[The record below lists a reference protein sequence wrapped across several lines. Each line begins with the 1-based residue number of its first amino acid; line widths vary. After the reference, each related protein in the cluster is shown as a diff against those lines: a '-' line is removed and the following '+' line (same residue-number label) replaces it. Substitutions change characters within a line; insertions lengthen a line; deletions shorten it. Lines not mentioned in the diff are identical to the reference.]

1 MHPFDL
7 LAVLLVLAGG
17 LGYLNHRLLRLPP
30 TVGLMAL
37 TLAASLAAVA
47 AGEVFPALE
56 DQAAAFVRR
65 IDFGQAVLKGM
76 LGFLLFAGALHLDLG
91 DLSREKAAIAALA
104 TVGVAVSTL
113 LVGGLA
119 WCLLALLGIPM
130 PPTSCLLFGAL
141 ISPTDPVAVLALLKR
156 VGAPRPLEATIAG
169 ESLFNDGVG
178 VVAFLGLLEAAGG
191 GQGLDPLHL
200 AALFLREA
208 VGGALFGLAA
218 GYLVYRLLK
227 SVDNYQLEVLLSLA
241 LAVGGYALADALGLS
256 GPLAVVVAGLLI
268 GNPGRQFA
276 MSRATVGH
284 LDTFWELVDEI
295 LNAVLFVLLGLEV
308 LAVRFTAGYLAAGLL
323 AVPAVLLA
331 RLASV
336 GLAVWLLRPWQAAGR
351 GTVRV
356 LTWGGLRGALSVAM
370 ALSLPRAM
378 PGREVILA
386 MTYVV
391 VAFSILVQGLTI
403 GPLARRWLAAAIPGG
418 REGRSKEQGE
428 GRAQP

>member
-119 WCLLALLGIPM
+119 WCLLALLGIPL